1 MLARQILRVCNRLI
15 EICSPRPTSSIV
27 YSIKLLPTERN
38 ARYSAGSEPRIFIFN
53 THAHP
58 RKTQDADDV
67 RHVARKNIFRFIRKN
82 TKPPGGRRCAVRCG
96 GRCVLPLHGL
106 PSVKPRDSI
115 GSIKAGNRT
124 ERRNKVN
131 PVAEGAAPIDTPVS
145 LAK

>member
-1 MLARQILRVCNRLI
+1 
-15 EICSPRPTSSIV
+15 V

-38 ARYSAGSEPRIFIFN
+38 ARYSAGSEEYLSLIRTLIR
-53 THAHP
+53 AP
-58 RKTQDADDV
+58 RKTQDATTPGSL
-67 RHVARKNIFRFIRKN
+67 HGKIFSVLFEKTRN
-82 TKPPGGRRCAVRCG
+82 PPGGR
-96 GRCVLPLHGL
+96 LPARRSTRRPLRAAATWL
-106 PSVKPRDSI
+106 PVKPRDSI